1 MSTRGPEVRA
11 AAVTGDRAGGAS
23 VSATASSA
31 PKGGTARAFGRAM
44 RSEWM
49 LDPDCT
55 YLNHGTVGAPPRKV
69 LAVQQAIRDEIERN
83 PARFLIRELAD
94 VGEIVMSARPRMR
107 QAAEAV
113 ASFLGAR
120 GEDLMFVDNAT
131 TGVSSVLRS
140 MKFETGDE
148 IVITD
153 HVYGAVGKAA
163 RFIAGRSGARV
174 RPVDLPGPPYEA
186 AGIVDAIERALTPRT
201 RLLIVDHVTSG
212 TALIFPVRE
221 IVARAKQR
229 GIAVLVDGA
238 HAPGALDLDLPS
250 LGVDWY
256 TGNLHKWA
264 MAPRSSAILWVAPH
278 RHAETHPAVLSWGL
292 EHGLAAEFDLTGTRD
307 PSVWL
312 AAPAGIEFMREL
324 GVDAM
329 RAYNHAFTWNG
340 ARMLC
345 DRWGTQLPAGESLI
359 GCMLTLPLPERM
371 GTTAEDATRLKDA
384 LLYED
389 NIEAQ
394 IHARGGSIWLRLS
407 AQVYND
413 AQDLDR
419 LIAGIE
425 KRTRG

>member
-1 MSTRGPEVRA
+1 
-11 AAVTGDRAGGAS
+11 
-23 VSATASSA
+23 
-31 PKGGTARAFGRAM
+31 
-44 RSEWM
+44 M
-49 LDPDCT
+49 LDPDCV

-120 GEDLMFVDNAT
+120 GDDLMFVDNAT

-140 MKFETGDE
+140 IPFAAGDE

-163 RFIAGRSGARV
+163 RFIAARCGAQV
-174 RPVDLPGPPYEA
+174 KPVDLPGPPYHG
-186 AGIVDAIERALTPRT
+186 AGIVDAIEGALTPRT

-221 IVARAKQR
+221 IVARAKAR

-238 HAPGALDLDLPS
+238 HGPGAIDFDIPS
-250 LGVDWY
+250 LGADWY

-292 EHGLAAEFDLTGTRD
+292 GNGLAAEFDLTGTRD

-324 GVDAM
+324 GVEAM
-329 RAYNHAFTWNG
+329 RAYNHALVWNG

-345 DRWGTQLPAGESLI
+345 DRWGTQVPTDESLV
-359 GCMLTLPLPERM
+359 GCMLTMPLPGRM
-371 GTTAEDATRLKDA
+371 GTTPEDATRLKDA
-384 LLYED
+384 LLYRD

-394 IHARGGSIWLRLS
+394 IHSRCGSMWMRLS

-413 AQDLDR
+413 DADLER
-419 LIAGIE
+419 LTAGIE
-425 KRTRG
+425 KHTRG

>member
-1 MSTRGPEVRA
+1 MSAGESGTRDALAPRP
-11 AAVTGDRAGGAS
+11 GAD
-23 VSATASSA
+23 A
-31 PKGGTARAFGRAM
+31 PAREFGRAL

-49 LDPDCT
+49 LDPDCV
-55 YLNHGTVGAPPRKV
+55 YLNHGTVGAPPRRV

-120 GEDLMFVDNAT
+120 ADDLMFVDNAT

-140 MKFETGDE
+140 MKFAAGDE

-163 RFIAGRSGARV
+163 RFVAAGSGAEV
-174 RPVDLPGPPYEA
+174 RPVELPGPPYEA
-186 AGIVDAIERALTPRT
+186 TGIAAAVESAFTPRT

-221 IVARAKQR
+221 IAARARAR
-229 GIAVLVDGA
+229 GIPVLVDGA
-238 HAPGALDLDLPS
+238 HAPGALDLDIPS
-250 LGVDWY
+250 LGADWY

-278 RHAETHPAVLSWGL
+278 RHSETHPAVLSWGL
-292 EHGLAAEFDLTGTRD
+292 DHGLAAEFDLTGTRD

-312 AAPAGIEFMREL
+312 AAPAGIEFMRDL
-324 GVDAM
+324 GLDAM
-329 RAYNHAFTWNG
+329 RRYNHAYVWNAAG
-340 ARMLC
+340 QLC
-345 DRWGTQLPAGESLI
+345 ERWSTELPAAESLI
-359 GCMLTLPLPERM
+359 GCMVTIPLPARM
-371 GTTAEDATRLKDA
+371 GTTPEDATRLKDA
-384 LLYED
+384 LLYEE
-389 NIEAQ
+389 NIEVQ
-394 IHARGGSIWLRLS
+394 IHARIGRVWMRLS
-407 AQVYND
+407 GQVYND
-413 AQDLDR
+413 AQDLER

-425 KRTRG
+425 KHSRR

>member
-1 MSTRGPEVRA
+1 MSARETGTREVTA
-11 AAVTGDRAGGAS
+11 HGAAVTGAARS
-23 VSATASSA
+23 
-31 PKGGTARAFGRAM
+31 GTRSFGRAL
-44 RSEWM
+44 RGEWA
-49 LDPDCT
+49 LDPEVV
-55 YLNHGTVGAPPRKV
+55 YLNHGTVGAPPRRV

-94 VGEIVMSARPRMR
+94 VGEIVMSATPRMR

-113 ASFLGAR
+113 GEFLGAR
-120 GEDLMFVDNAT
+120 GDDLMFVDNAT

-140 MKFETGDE
+140 MTFAAGDE

-163 RFIAGRSGARV
+163 RFIAGQCGAVVRS
-174 RPVDLPGPPYEA
+174 VDLPGPPYEA
-186 AGIVDAIERALTPRT
+186 AGIADAVERTFTPRT

-221 IVARAKQR
+221 IARRAKAR

-238 HAPGALDLDLPS
+238 HGPGAIDFDIPS
-250 LGVDWY
+250 LGADWY

-264 MAPRSSAILWVAPH
+264 MAPRSSAILWVAPE
-278 RHAETHPAVLSWGL
+278 RHAQTHPAVLSWGL
-292 EHGLAAEFDLTGTRD
+292 GNGLAAEFDLTGTRD

-324 GVDAM
+324 GLDAM
-329 RAYNHAFTWNG
+329 REYNHQYVWNA

-345 DRWGTQLPAGESLI
+345 ERWETELPAAESLI
-359 GCMLTLPLPERM
+359 GCMLTLPLPARM
-371 GTTAEDATRLKDA
+371 GTTPDDARRLKDA

-394 IHARGGSIWLRLS
+394 IHSRIDRVWLRLS
-407 AQVYND
+407 GQVYND
-413 AQDLDR
+413 ALDLER
-419 LIAGIE
+419 LVAGIE